1 MRWRILAF
9 GVALLASGCSSLL
22 PSSKK
27 LTASPWETYRDAQL
41 TFDKIIPGQTTEL
54 ELKSLHLDPEAYP
67 NIAILNYS
75 DVLLRFMPHSS
86 VSLDDLDPAVRECLS
101 AKIMCKG
108 FGISQ
113 SNVKRR
119 RDGNFFADILGFTR
133 ATQITG
139 WEFNGLL
146 LLKNG
151 VVIYKL
157 TGGKPSI
164 AEHEETH
171 NPLGPVQSIGQK
183 LLGF

>member
-1 MRWRILAF
+1 MAAIIA
-9 GVALLASGCSSLL
+9 ALVSGCSTLL
-22 PSSKK
+22 PSSKNV
-27 LTASPWETYRDAQL
+27 TASPWQSYREAQL

-54 ELKSLHLDPEAYP
+54 ELKTLQLDPEAHP

-75 DVLLRFMPHSS
+75 DVVRRFMPHASIS
-86 VSLDDLDPAVRECLS
+86 FDDLDAAVRECIS
-101 AKIMCKG
+101 AKIVCKG
-108 FGISQ
+108 FEISQ
-113 SNVKRR
+113 NIVHRN

-164 AEHEETH
+164 AQHEESH
-171 NPLGPVQSIGQK
+171 NPLGPVQAIGQK

>member
-1 MRWRILAF
+1 MAAI
-9 GVALLASGCSSLL
+9 VALLAAGCSSLL

-27 LTASPWETYRDAQL
+27 VTASPWETYRDAQL
-41 TFDKIIPGQTTEL
+41 TFDKIIPGETTEL
-54 ELKSLHLDPEAYP
+54 ELKSLQLDPDVHP

-75 DVLLRFMPHSS
+75 DVLLRFMPHASI
-86 VSLDDLDPAVRECLS
+86 SLDDLDPAVRECLS
-101 AKIMCKG
+101 VKIVCKG
-108 FGISQ
+108 FSISQ